1 MTLENDKRT
10 AILAAV
16 WSVIAD
22 KGVAAVSFRNVAA
35 AAGVSVGLVQHYVGS
50 KEKLVRLSAAAMI
63 EGSAR
68 RFTDRPADVHA
79 ELRRLIAHAVP
90 ATPGS
95 RRGVVVWHAYIAA
108 SIADPELAAMLRDAK
123 RGQEANAARLLAD
136 FAPGVDAATVARR
149 LVALSDGLAARVITG
164 DLEPAEAVEAIDR
177 AIGDLEADRD

>member
-1 MTLENDKRT
+1 MTLENGKRA
-10 AILAAV
+10 AILTAV

-22 KGVAAVSFRNVAA
+22 KGVGAVSFRNVAA
-35 AAGVSVGLVQHYVGS
+35 AAGVSVGLVQHYFGS

-68 RFTDRPADVHA
+68 RFTDPPVDARA
-79 ELRRLIAHAVP
+79 ELHRLIAHAVP

-95 RRGVVVWHAYIAA
+95 RRGVVVWHAFIAA

-123 RGQEANAARLLAD
+123 RGQEENAARLLAG

-149 LVALSDGLAARVITG
+149 LVALSDGLTARVVTG
-164 DLEPAEAVEAIDR
+164 DLEPAQAVDAIDR
-177 AIGDLEADRD
+177 AIEDLDPGRA